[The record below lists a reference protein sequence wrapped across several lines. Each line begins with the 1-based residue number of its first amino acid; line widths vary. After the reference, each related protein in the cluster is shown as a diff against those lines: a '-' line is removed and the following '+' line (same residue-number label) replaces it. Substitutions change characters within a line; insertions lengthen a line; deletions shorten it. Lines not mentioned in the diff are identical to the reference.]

1 MYTGFASVGD
11 KCGSECQGQR
21 IATMPNLHFP
31 DRFQNVS
38 NADLDALMVKG
49 DMLVVADPTSPSDT
63 K

>member
-11 KCGSECQGQR
+11 KCGPECQGQR
-21 IATMPNLHFP
+21 IATMPEWHFP

-49 DMLVVADPTSPSDT
+49 DMLVVADPT
-63 K
+63 